1 MSDEKQTVENEDIIK
16 ENLGDNDT
24 KTNKK
29 KTPWQNKLF
38 IILLLLITCS
48 SVTVTYWAL
57 FIRKSKSEPVK
68 QVVKKEEPKILE
80 PDVKPEDN
88 EKNAESMGDAGDKKL
103 DQPKGGGAV
112 SITYSKDVTIDLSDK
127 TVSLLFG
134 NPTRSNQSMVLQI
147 VIQDN
152 VIVQSDT
159 LAPGYQVKKLDLKT
173 DIGLKPGT
181 YKGKFNILYYDSD
194 TGKKAVVN
202 TEIPIDINV
211 QK

>member
-80 PDVKPEDN
+80 PDVKPEFPQ
-88 EKNAESMGDAGDKKL
+88 A
-103 DQPKGGGAV
+103 
-112 SITYSKDVTIDLSDK
+112 
-127 TVSLLFG
+127 
-134 NPTRSNQSMVLQI
+134 
-147 VIQDN
+147 
-152 VIVQSDT
+152 
-159 LAPGYQVKKLDLKT
+159 
-173 DIGLKPGT
+173 
-181 YKGKFNILYYDSD
+181 
-194 TGKKAVVN
+194 
-202 TEIPIDINV
+202 
-211 QK
+211 

>member
-16 ENLGDNDT
+16 EKVGDNGS
-24 KTNKK
+24 KPKKEKVHWKK
-29 KTPWQNKLF
+29 K
-38 IILLLLITCS
+38 LLIVLLILITCS
-48 SVTVTYWAL
+48 SLGVAFWAL
-57 FIRKSKSEPVK
+57 FVRNDKPEQKE
-68 QVVKKEEPKILE
+68 EEPKILE
-80 PDVKPEDN
+80 PDVAPGEK

-127 TVSLLFG
+127 TVTLLFG

-181 YKGKFNILYYDSD
+181 YKGKFNVLYYDSD

-202 TEIPIDINV
+202 TEIPIDIDV
-211 QK
+211 QQ

>member
-1 MSDEKQTVENEDIIK
+1 MSDEKNTVENEKATEGEVVDNVIK
-16 ENLGDNDT
+16 PKKE
-24 KTNKK
+24 KVHWKK
-29 KTPWQNKLF
+29 KLLVL
-38 IILLLLITCS
+38 LLLLITCTS
-48 SVTVTYWAL
+48 LGVTYWAL
-57 FIRKSKSEPVK
+57 FIRNNKPEQK
-68 QVVKKEEPKILE
+68 QDGPKILE
-80 PDVKPEDN
+80 PDVAPGDK
-88 EKNAESMGDAGDKKL
+88 EKNAESMGDEGDKKL

-127 TVSLLFG
+127 TVTLLFG

-181 YKGKFNILYYDSD
+181 YKGKFNVLYYDSD

-202 TEIPIDINV
+202 TEIPIDIDV
-211 QK
+211 QQ